1 MFTALLE
8 IRESRY
14 YMMEILIGLTYSLG
28 GMNRSAKLHA
38 VGTFKEKKTRILL
51 WAR

>member
-8 IRESRY
+8 VYESPY
-14 YMMEILIGLTYSLG
+14 YMMKILTELTYSLG
-28 GMNRSAKLHA
+28 GMNCSAKLHA